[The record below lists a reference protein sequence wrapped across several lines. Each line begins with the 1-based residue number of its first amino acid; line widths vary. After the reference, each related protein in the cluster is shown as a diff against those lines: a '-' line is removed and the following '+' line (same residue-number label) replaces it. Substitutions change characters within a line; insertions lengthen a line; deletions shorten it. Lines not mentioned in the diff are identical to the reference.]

1 MMEFLKRIFQKEE
14 PQPKIEEIGFL
25 DLDKWIRANSGYIV
39 EQAKQ
44 DSRKMIVELNMKI
57 NRLHW
62 AAESLKNAEL
72 QNPNI
77 PIKAK
82 QMMEGS
88 RGHYVNAVLK
98 WAEDIKYGGN
108 SEFKDLRTFILSF
121 NESLDE
127 LSKSTAK
134 SFAILQ
140 EFFANESG
148 KVALTIKE
156 ISEIA
161 KSIDSKINSRRILD
175 LERIKAGILEIKERL
190 RQKEMLEKE
199 CNEINSSMEDARKN
213 KEEMMKEVEN
223 FKQSESFISY
233 KKIKDEREALLKEV
247 NSCEDVITQS
257 FSAIERALRK
267 YSHIAFEHE
276 QIILNYIA
284 APLDALVSDKKLA
297 ILDILEKTKEN
308 IKDGVLKLEQA
319 KKERIMEDISK
330 MSKEFFMQ
338 LLDEYS
344 TAMKRIKEIDRHI
357 KELNLSGTMNG
368 YNSKLNNIDFS
379 IKNLEK
385 SHAKLMEAIEKLNI
399 PALALN
405 LESLIKS
412 SFNEIKIKM

>member
-14 PQPKIEEIGFL
+14 PQPRIEEISFSE
-25 DLDKWIRANSGYIV
+25 LDKWIRSNSGFIV

-44 DSRKMIVELNMKI
+44 DARKLIVELNVKI

-62 AAESLKNAEL
+62 AAESLKNAGL
-72 QNPNI
+72 QNPDI

-88 RGHYVNAVLK
+88 REHYVNAVLK
-98 WAEDIKYGGN
+98 WAESIKYDGN
-108 SEFKDLRTFILSF
+108 PEFKDLRKFISSF
-121 NESLDE
+121 NGSLDE

-148 KVALTIKE
+148 KVAMTIKE
-156 ISEIA
+156 INDLA
-161 KSIDSKINSRRILD
+161 KSLNSKINSQRMLD
-175 LERIKAGILEIKERL
+175 LERIKGAISELKERL
-190 RQKEMLEKE
+190 RQKEALERE
-199 CNEINSSMEDARKN
+199 SGEINAGLGDLRKK
-213 KEEMMKEVEN
+213 KEELMKEVDN
-223 FKQSESFISY
+223 FKQSESFINY
-233 KKIKDEREALLKEV
+233 KKIKEEREALLKEV
-247 NSCEDVITQS
+247 NSWEEVRTQS

-284 APLDALVSDKKLA
+284 SPLDTLVSDKKFM

-308 IKDGVLKLEQA
+308 IERGVLKLEQA
-319 KKERIMEDISK
+319 KKDRIMEEIGK

-338 LLDEYS
+338 LLEEYS
-344 TAMKRIKEIDRHI
+344 KAMKRIKEIDKQI
-357 KELNLSGTMNG
+357 KELNLSNTMND
-368 YNSKLNNIDFS
+368 YNSKLNNMDFS

-385 SHAKLMEAIEKLNI
+385 SHAKLREAVEKLNI
-399 PALALN
+399 ASLALN
-405 LESLIKS
+405 LEGLIKGT
-412 SFNEIKIKM
+412 FNEIKIRV